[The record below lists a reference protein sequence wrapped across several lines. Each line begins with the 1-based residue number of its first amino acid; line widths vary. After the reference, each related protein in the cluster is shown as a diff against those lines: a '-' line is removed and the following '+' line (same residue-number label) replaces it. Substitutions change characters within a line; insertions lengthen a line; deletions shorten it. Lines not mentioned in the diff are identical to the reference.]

1 MASLLDIAPSA
12 ATVDVGGV
20 KVAVYGISAKGIANL
35 LGRFPALRAALL
47 GGGLDIDQELIETT
61 GPEVICAII
70 AAGCGEAGNEKAEA
84 IAAGIPFGLQME
96 FIGEILKATLPDG
109 AKNVFDRL
117 GAAAAAVGL
126 SQTPSP
132 TPSPTSSQEGT

>member
-20 KVAVYGISAKGIANL
+20 KVPVPGISAQGLASL
-35 LGRFPALRAALL
+35 LSSFPAIRTALL
-47 GGGLDIDQELIETT
+47 GGGLTIDEDLLMNT
-61 GPEVICAII
+61 GPDAVAAII
-70 AAGCGEAGNEKAEA
+70 AAGCGLPANAEA
-84 IAAGIPFGLQME
+84 EAMAASLPFGVQME
-96 FIGEILKATLPDG
+96 FLGEILKATLPDG
-109 AKNVFDRL
+109 SKKVFDRL